1 MTVFEDIKTGLNQA
15 IDYEKIQKEK
25 NDKSD
30 YFLTLYFKNNNNP
43 EHYYLKSINLK
54 TQLNILT
61 ILTID
66 NEYITLNLNDISYFR
81 IDSNYKE

>member
-1 MTVFEDIKTGLNQA
+1 MMTPEEYD
-15 IDYEKIQKEK
+15 KIQKERK
-25 NDKSD
+25 EKAE
-30 YFLTLYFKNNNNP
+30 YFLDVFYHNSNK
-43 EHYYLKSINLK
+43 EEYYLKSINLK

-66 NEYITLNLNDISYFR
+66 NEYITLNLKDISYFR